1 MTISSTT
8 KISVLIKANPA
19 SIDAIVSIN
28 KHFEKLR
35 NPILRKILASR
46 VTIADAA
53 RIGGCTVEDFFKK
66 LIPLGFEI
74 SPETILTTTTN
85 TNNMAEKKR
94 PAFMATINPAN
105 TVTLDVRAELASGKD
120 PFQIIMAAVSTLP
133 SNHFLV
139 IINIFEPAPLIGVL
153 KRKGFVHYTE
163 ELQKDLFHTYF
174 KQEEVPLNS
183 PKEELNRQSKEP
195 IPVKEGNNSTT
206 PQGENDFA
214 EMLEKFAGKMKTID
228 VRFLEM
234 PLPMVTI
241 LQELDLLPNDQA
253 LFVQHKKIPQFLLPE
268 LEEMNFSW
276 LIREDGEGDVK
287 LLIYR

>member
-53 RIGGCTVEDFFKK
+53 RIGGCTVEDFLLK

-74 SPETILTTTTN
+74 SPETILTTTN
-85 TNNMAEKKR
+85 TNNMSEKKR
-94 PAFMATINPAN
+94 PAFMATITPAN

-120 PFQIIMAAVSTLP
+120 PFQIIMGAISTLP
-133 SNHFLV
+133 PDHFLV
-139 IINIFEPAPLIGVL
+139 IVNIFEPAPLIGVL
-153 KRKGFVHYTE
+153 KRKGFIHYTE

-174 KQEEVPLNS
+174 KLEEAAVNI
-183 PKEELNRQSKEP
+183 PKEELNRPSKEP
-195 IPVKEGNNSTT
+195 IPV
-206 PQGENDFA
+206 DFA
-214 EMLEKFAGKMKTID
+214 KMLEKFSGKMKTID

-241 LQELDLLPNDQA
+241 LQELDLLPTDQA

>member
-19 SIDAIVSIN
+19 SIDSIVSIN

-53 RIGGCTVEDFFKK
+53 RIGGCTVEDFLLK

-74 SPETILTTTTN
+74 SPETILTTTN
-85 TNNMAEKKR
+85 TNNMSEKKR
-94 PAFMATINPAN
+94 PAFMATITPAN

-120 PFQIIMAAVSTLP
+120 PFQIIMGAISTLP
-133 SNHFLV
+133 PDHFLV
-139 IINIFEPAPLIGVL
+139 IVNIFEPAPLIGVL
-153 KRKGFVHYTE
+153 KRKGFIHYTE

-174 KQEEVPLNS
+174 KLEEAAVNI
-183 PKEELNRQSKEP
+183 PKEELNRPSKEP
-195 IPVKEGNNSTT
+195 IPV
-206 PQGENDFA
+206 DFA
-214 EMLEKFAGKMKTID
+214 KMLEKFSGKMKTID

-241 LQELDLLPNDQA
+241 LQELDLLPTDQA